1 MAEDIPARTENV
13 EKAFMSISMDGLAG
27 PLGADVYRAM
37 SQAKAFL
44 DGHDNRQ
51 LLGLV
56 GRTVAGVALKR
67 TINKAVMQKSYGGG
81 TLAETD
87 DLLAGRGLFYITEQ
101 GKLFLDCTA
110 GHYQMSWGYNHPAL
124 TQVIHD
130 GLAAGIVP
138 DNHSNIP
145 QWPVKRL
152 AQKLVEAANPDL
164 PELREGDFSKIMD
177 SKTRLNTVLLGIATG
192 SVACEAALKIM
203 LKHQERAQRPG
214 PPIFVVLDGNY
225 HGTGFFSQYL
235 RGMWGPYIHNLEVV
249 AVQPNDGA
257 ELESVIARYQD
268 RIAGF
273 WAEPIMMNREAIRV
287 EPEYLQ
293 LAQKLVRRVGALLVI
308 DEIQTGFWTP
318 DLFLYKQC
326 GIVPDIVVVG
336 KGMSAG
342 LHPLSSIIYRRELD
356 VLAQYDAISTNG
368 NAALAALV
376 ALANIALL
384 EEQGSQINGTQVYY
398 YRKLCDLAAAFPD
411 RIAAV
416 HGNQAMTGLKFRDVN
431 DAISFHKKCVESGLW
446 LRVHAYH
453 AGHST
458 ILCKFALC
466 LEPAVVDE
474 FVRRLRQLLEA
485 SAR

>member
-1 MAEDIPARTENV
+1 MGI
-13 EKAFMSISMDGLAG
+13 SIEGLAG
-27 PLGADVYRAM
+27 PLGAEVCRAM
-37 SQAKAFL
+37 SQAKTFL
-44 DGHDNRQ
+44 ASHDNDQ
-51 LLGLV
+51 LLGLI
-56 GRTVAGVALKR
+56 GRTIEGVGLKR

-81 TLAETD
+81 TPAETD
-87 DLLAGRGLFYITEQ
+87 DLLAGRGLFYLTEQ

-110 GHYQMSWGYNHPAL
+110 GHYQMSWGYDHPVL

-164 PELREGDFSKIMD
+164 PELREGDFSKVAE

-192 SVACEAALKIM
+192 SIACEAALKIALM
-203 LKHQERAQRPG
+203 RHERAERPR
-214 PPIFVVLDGNY
+214 PPVFVVLEGNY
-225 HGTGFFSQYL
+225 HGTGFFSQNL

-249 AVQPNDGA
+249 AVPPNDGD
-257 ELESVIARYQD
+257 ELENIIARYQD

-287 EPEYLQ
+287 EPSYLQ
-293 LAQKLVRRVGALLVI
+293 LAQKLLRRVGGLLVI

-356 VLAQYDAISTNG
+356 MLAQYDAISTNG

-376 ALANIALL
+376 ALANIELL
-384 EEQGSQINGTQVYY
+384 QQHGEEVRSTQGYY
-398 YRKLCDLAAAFPD
+398 HQKLCELAAQFPD
-411 RIAAV
+411 RIVAV
-416 HGNQAMTGLKFRDVN
+416 HGNQAMTGLKFRQVD
-431 DAISFHKKCVESGLW
+431 DAIAFHKKCVASGLW

-466 LEPAVVDE
+466 LERPVVDE
-474 FVRRLRQLLEA
+474 FVRRLRSLLQA
-485 SAR
+485 GK